1 MDVRLKTEPFALNG
15 KVYNICCN
23 MNVLADVQEAYGG
36 DFRNAL
42 NNPTSLRTSLVF
54 LAAMLNDAAD
64 TNGWPERFTAKDLG
78 RMLPVSA
85 SSIQK
90 ITDVVRL
97 LVTSSFYSESLEEA
111 AEEKN

>member
-54 LAAMLNDAAD
+54 LAAMLNDAA
-64 TNGWPERFTAKDLG
+64 KDLG